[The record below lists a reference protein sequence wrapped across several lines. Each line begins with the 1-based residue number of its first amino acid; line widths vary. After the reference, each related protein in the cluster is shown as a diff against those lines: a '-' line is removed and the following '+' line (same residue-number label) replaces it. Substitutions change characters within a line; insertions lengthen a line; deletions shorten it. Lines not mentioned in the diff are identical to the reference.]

1 MMAIWLILMLTLLT
15 VEMLLTAGEM
25 TAFAL
30 AVGTLG
36 GLLAALLSAPMWI
49 QCTSW
54 GLCSLA
60 AMFFLRPLLRRHFM
74 PREEDFTAGSFAGQ
88 IGHVIEAIAPHT
100 KGRVKIQGEVW
111 LAESDMEIPANSEVV
126 IVEIEG
132 ATLRVLPATELQN
145 RPTLFHSENL
155 PPKSISEGE
164 S

>member
-1 MMAIWLILMLTLLT
+1 MTAIWLILLLTLLT

-36 GLLAALLSAPMWI
+36 GLIAALLAMPVWI

-54 GLCSLA
+54 GLSSLA

-74 PREEDFTAGSFAGQ
+74 PREEDFTAGSYAGQ
-88 IGHVIEAIAPHT
+88 MGHVLEAIAPHT

-111 LAESDMEIPANSEVV
+111 LAESDMEIPANTDVV

-145 RPTLFHSENL
+145 RPAFFLAENP
-155 PPKSISEGE
+155 PPKSISEGD